1 MPNTFAIYND
11 IEAAEQLLAT
21 TYDTE
26 TGEITG
32 DYEAAEAL
40 RAEVQALGLET
51 LCKARANRLAL
62 IANIKAE
69 EERLKARRQ
78 SIERTVERLE
88 NDIYAVYQHGDNPV
102 QYAGNFTVSTRKS
115 TQVIT
120 DDDFADSRF
129 ITTKTT
135 ESVDKVE
142 LKKALAAGEQ
152 IMGAR
157 LQTNYNLQIK

>member
-1 MPNTFAIYND
+1 MPNTYAIYND
-11 IEAAEQLLAT
+11 IDAAEQLLAQ
-21 TYDTE
+21 TYDAE

-32 DYEAAEAL
+32 DYEAAEKL
-40 RAEVQALGLET
+40 RQEVQALGLET

-78 SIERTVERLE
+78 RLE
-88 NDIYAVYQHGDNPV
+88 KSVDSLESDINAVYQRGDAPV

-120 DDDFADSRF
+120 DGTFYDERF
-129 ITTKTT
+129 IRTTT
-135 ESVDKVE
+135 SVDKAE
-142 LKKALAAGEQ
+142 LKKALTAGEQ
-152 IMGAR
+152 IMGAH

>member
-1 MPNTFAIYND
+1 MPNTYAIYND
-11 IEAAEQLLAT
+11 IEAAEQLLAQP
-21 TYDTE
+21 YDAE

-32 DYEAAEAL
+32 DYEAAEKL

-78 SIERTVERLE
+78 RLE
-88 NDIYAVYQHGDNPV
+88 KQVEGLESDINAVYQRGDAPV
-102 QYAGNFTVSTRKS
+102 QYAGNFTISTRKS
-115 TQVIT
+115 TQVIIDGT
-120 DDDFADSRF
+120 FYDERF
-129 ITTKTT
+129 IRTTT
-135 ESVDKVE
+135 SVDKAE

-152 IMGAR
+152 IMGAH

>member
-1 MPNTFAIYND
+1 MLNTYAIHND
-11 IEAAEQLLAT
+11 IDAAEQLIAQ
-21 TYDTE
+21 TYDAE

-32 DYEAAEAL
+32 DYEAAEKL

-78 SIERTVERLE
+78 RLE
-88 NDIYAVYQHGDNPV
+88 NTVDSLEKDINAVYQRGDAPV
-102 QYAGNFTVSTRKS
+102 QYAGNFTISTRKS

-120 DDDFADSRF
+120 DGTFYDERF
-129 ITTKTT
+129 IRTKT
-135 ESVDKVE
+135 SVDKEE

-152 IMGAR
+152 IMGAH

>member
-1 MPNTFAIYND
+1 MPNTYAIHND
-11 IEAAEQLLAT
+11 IDAAEQLIAQ
-21 TYDTE
+21 TYDAE

-32 DYEAAEAL
+32 DYEAAEKL
-40 RAEVQALGLET
+40 RQEVQALGLET

-78 SIERTVERLE
+78 RLENTVDSLE
-88 NDIYAVYQHGDNPV
+88 NDINAVYQRGDAPV
-102 QYAGNFTVSTRKS
+102 QYAGNFTISTRKS

-120 DDDFADSRF
+120 DGTFYDERF
-129 ITTKTT
+129 IRTTT
-135 ESVDKVE
+135 SVNKEE

-152 IMGAR
+152 IMGAH

>member
-1 MPNTFAIYND
+1 MLNTYAIHND
-11 IEAAEQLLAT
+11 IDAAEQLIAQ
-21 TYDTE
+21 TYDAE

-32 DYEAAEAL
+32 DYEAAEKL
-40 RAEVQALGLET
+40 RQEVQALGLET

-78 SIERTVERLE
+78 RLENTVDRLE
-88 NDIYAVYQHGDNPV
+88 NDINAVYQRGDAPV
-102 QYAGNFTVSTRKS
+102 QYAGNFTISTRKS

-120 DDDFADSRF
+120 DGTFYDERF
-129 ITTKTT
+129 IRTKT
-135 ESVDKVE
+135 SVNKEE

-152 IMGAR
+152 IMGAH
-157 LQTNYNLQIK
+157 LSTMYNLQIK

>member
-1 MPNTFAIYND
+1 MPNTYAIYND
-11 IEAAEQLLAT
+11 IEAAEQLLAQ
-21 TYDTE
+21 TYDAE

-32 DYEAAEAL
+32 DYEAAEKL

-69 EERLKARRQ
+69 EDRLKARRL
-78 SIERTVERLE
+78 RLE
-88 NDIYAVYQHGDNPV
+88 KQVEGLEDDINVVYQHGDAPV
-102 QYAGNFTVSTRKS
+102 QYAGNFTISTRKS
-115 TQVIT
+115 TQVVT
-120 DDDFADSRF
+120 EPTFYDERF
-129 ITTKTT
+129 IRTTT
-135 ESVDKVE
+135 SVDKAE

-152 IMGAR
+152 IMGAH

>member
-1 MPNTFAIYND
+1 MPNTYAYAIHDD
-11 IEAAEQLLAT
+11 IDAAEQLIAQ
-21 TYDTE
+21 TYDAE

-32 DYEAAEAL
+32 DYEAAEKL
-40 RAEVQALGLET
+40 RQEVQALGLET

-78 SIERTVERLE
+78 RLENTVDRLE
-88 NDIYAVYQHGDNPV
+88 NDINAVYQRGDAPV
-102 QYAGNFTVSTRKS
+102 QYAGNFTISTRKS

-120 DDDFADSRF
+120 DGTFYDERF
-129 ITTKTT
+129 IRTTT
-135 ESVDKVE
+135 SVDKAE
-142 LKKALAAGEQ
+142 LKKALTAGEQ
-152 IMGAR
+152 IMGAH

>member
-1 MPNTFAIYND
+1 MPNTYAIHND
-11 IEAAEQLLAT
+11 IDAAEQLIAQ
-21 TYDTE
+21 TYDAE

-32 DYEAAEAL
+32 DYEAAEKL
-40 RAEVQALGLET
+40 RQEVQALGLET

-78 SIERTVERLE
+78 RLENTVDKLE
-88 NDIYAVYQHGDNPV
+88 NDINAVYQRGDAPV
-102 QYAGNFTVSTRKS
+102 QYAGNFTISTRKS

-120 DDDFADSRF
+120 DGTFYDERF
-129 ITTKTT
+129 IRTKT
-135 ESVDKVE
+135 SVDKEE

-152 IMGAR
+152 IMGAH

>member
-21 TYDTE
+21 TYDAD

-32 DYEAAEAL
+32 DYEAADQL
-40 RAEVQALGLET
+40 RQEVQALGLET

-78 SIERTVERLE
+78 RLENTVDRLE
-88 NDIYAVYQHGDNPV
+88 NDINAVYQRGDAPV
-102 QYAGNFTVSTRKS
+102 QYAGNFTISTRKS

-120 DDDFADSRF
+120 DGTFYDERF
-129 ITTKTT
+129 IRTKT
-135 ESVDKVE
+135 SVDKEE

-152 IMGAR
+152 IMGAH

>member
-1 MPNTFAIYND
+1 MPNTYAIHND
-11 IEAAEQLLAT
+11 IDAAEQLLAQ
-21 TYDTE
+21 TYDAE

-32 DYEAAEAL
+32 DYEAAEKL
-40 RAEVQALGLET
+40 RQEVQALGLET

-78 SIERTVERLE
+78 RLEKTVDSLE
-88 NDIYAVYQHGDNPV
+88 NDINAVYQRGDAPV
-102 QYAGNFTVSTRKS
+102 QYAGNFTISTRKS

-120 DDDFADSRF
+120 DGTFYDERF
-129 ITTKTT
+129 IRTTT
-135 ESVDKVE
+135 SVDKAE
-142 LKKALAAGEQ
+142 LKKALTAGEQ
-152 IMGAR
+152 IMGAH

>member
-1 MPNTFAIYND
+1 MPNTYAIYND
-11 IEAAEQLLAT
+11 IDAAEQLLAQ
-21 TYDTE
+21 TYDAE

-32 DYEAAEAL
+32 DYEAAEKL
-40 RAEVQALGLET
+40 RQEVQALGLET

-78 SIERTVERLE
+78 RLE
-88 NDIYAVYQHGDNPV
+88 KSVDGLESDINAVYQRGDAPV
-102 QYAGNFTVSTRKS
+102 QYAGNFTISTRKS

-120 DDDFADSRF
+120 DGTFYDERF
-129 ITTKTT
+129 IRTTT
-135 ESVDKVE
+135 SVDKAE
-142 LKKALAAGEQ
+142 LKKALTAGEQ
-152 IMGAR
+152 IMGAH

>member
-1 MPNTFAIYND
+1 MPNTYAIYND
-11 IEAAEQLLAT
+11 IEAAEQLLAQ
-21 TYDTE
+21 TYDAE

-32 DYEAAEAL
+32 DYEAAEKL
-40 RAEVQALGLET
+40 RQEVQALGLET

-78 SIERTVERLE
+78 SIEHTVERLE

-152 IMGAR
+152 IMGAH

>member
-1 MPNTFAIYND
+1 MPNTYAIYND
-11 IEAAEQLLAT
+11 IEAAEQLLAQ
-21 TYDTE
+21 TYDAE

-32 DYEAAEAL
+32 DYEAAEKL
-40 RAEVQALGLET
+40 RQEVQALGLET

-78 SIERTVERLE
+78 RLE
-88 NDIYAVYQHGDNPV
+88 NTVDRLEDDINSVYQRGDAPV
-102 QYAGNFTVSTRKS
+102 QYAGNFTISTRKS

-120 DDDFADSRF
+120 DGTFYDERF
-129 ITTKTT
+129 IHTTT
-135 ESVDKVE
+135 SVDKAE

-152 IMGAR
+152 IMGAH

>member
-1 MPNTFAIYND
+1 MPNTYAIYND
-11 IEAAEQLLAT
+11 IEAAEQLLAQ
-21 TYDTE
+21 TYDAE

-32 DYEAAEAL
+32 DYEAAEKL

-69 EERLKARRQ
+69 EERLRARRQ
-78 SIERTVERLE
+78 RLE
-88 NDIYAVYQHGDNPV
+88 KTVDSLEDDINTVYQHGDSPV
-102 QYAGNFTVSTRKS
+102 QYAGNFTISTRKS

-120 DDDFADSRF
+120 DGTFYDERF
-129 ITTKTT
+129 IRTIT
-135 ESVDKVE
+135 SVDKAE

-152 IMGAR
+152 IMGAH

>member
-1 MPNTFAIYND
+1 MPNTYAIHND
-11 IEAAEQLLAT
+11 IDAAEQLIAQ
-21 TYDTE
+21 TYDAE

-32 DYEAAEAL
+32 DYEAAEKL
-40 RAEVQALGLET
+40 RQEVQALGLET

-78 SIERTVERLE
+78 RLENTVDSLE
-88 NDIYAVYQHGDNPV
+88 NDINAVYQRGDAPV
-102 QYAGNFTVSTRKS
+102 QYAGNFTISTRKS

-120 DDDFADSRF
+120 DGTFYDERF
-129 ITTKTT
+129 IRTTT
-135 ESVDKVE
+135 SVDKAE

-152 IMGAR
+152 IMGAH

>member
-1 MPNTFAIYND
+1 MPNTYAIHND
-11 IEAAEQLLAT
+11 IDAAEQLIAQ
-21 TYDTE
+21 TYDAE

-32 DYEAAEAL
+32 DYEAAEKL

-78 SIERTVERLE
+78 RLE
-88 NDIYAVYQHGDNPV
+88 NTVDRLESDINAVYQRGDAPV
-102 QYAGNFTVSTRKS
+102 QYAGNFTISTRKS

-120 DDDFADSRF
+120 DGTFYDERF
-129 ITTKTT
+129 IHTKT
-135 ESVDKVE
+135 SVDKEE
-142 LKKALAAGEQ
+142 LKKALTAGEQ
-152 IMGAR
+152 IMGAH
-157 LQTNYNLQIK
+157 LQTKYNLQIK

>member
-1 MPNTFAIYND
+1 MPNTYAIYND
-11 IEAAEQLLAT
+11 IEAAEQLLAQ
-21 TYDTE
+21 TYDAG

-32 DYEAAEAL
+32 DYEAAEQL
-40 RAEVQALGLET
+40 RQEVQALGLET

-78 SIERTVERLE
+78 RLENTVDRLE
-88 NDIYAVYQHGDNPV
+88 NDINAVYQRGDAPV
-102 QYAGNFTVSTRKS
+102 QYAGNFTISTRKS

-120 DDDFADSRF
+120 DGTFYDERF
-129 ITTKTT
+129 IRTTT
-135 ESVDKVE
+135 SVDKEE

-152 IMGAR
+152 IMGAH

>member
-1 MPNTFAIYND
+1 M
-11 IEAAEQLLAT
+11 
-21 TYDTE
+21 
-26 TGEITG
+26 
-32 DYEAAEAL
+32 
-40 RAEVQALGLET
+40 ET

-78 SIERTVERLE
+78 RLE
-88 NDIYAVYQHGDNPV
+88 KQVEGLEDDINAVYQRGDAPV
-102 QYAGNFTVSTRKS
+102 QYAGNFTISTRKS

-120 DDDFADSRF
+120 DGNFYDERF
-129 ITTKTT
+129 IRTTT
-135 ESVDKVE
+135 SVDKAE

-152 IMGAR
+152 IMGAH

>member
-1 MPNTFAIYND
+1 MPNTYAIHND
-11 IEAAEQLLAT
+11 IDAAEQLIAQ
-21 TYDTE
+21 TYDAE

-32 DYEAAEAL
+32 DYEAAKKL

-78 SIERTVERLE
+78 RLE
-88 NDIYAVYQHGDNPV
+88 KTVDSLESDINVVYQRGDTLT
-102 QYAGNFTVSTRKS
+102 QYAGNFTVSTRES

-120 DDDFADSRF
+120 DGTFYDERF
-129 ITTKTT
+129 IRTTI
-135 ESVDKVE
+135 SIDKAE
-142 LKKALAAGEQ
+142 LKKALTAGEK
-152 IMGAR
+152 IEGAH

>member
-1 MPNTFAIYND
+1 MPNTYAYAIHND
-11 IEAAEQLLAT
+11 IDAAEQLIAQ
-21 TYDTE
+21 TYDAE

-32 DYEAAEAL
+32 DYEAAEKL

-78 SIERTVERLE
+78 RLENTVDSLE
-88 NDIYAVYQHGDNPV
+88 NDINAVYQRGDAPV
-102 QYAGNFTVSTRKS
+102 QYAGNFTISTRKS

-120 DDDFADSRF
+120 DGTFYDERF
-129 ITTKTT
+129 ICTTT
-135 ESVDKVE
+135 SVNKEE

-152 IMGAR
+152 IMGAH

>member
-1 MPNTFAIYND
+1 MRQRGIAKPYLIAR
-11 IEAAEQLLAT
+11 LCR
-21 TYDTE
+21 
-26 TGEITG
+26 
-32 DYEAAEAL
+32 L
-40 RAEVQALGLET
+40 RH

-78 SIERTVERLE
+78 RLKNTVDSLE
-88 NDIYAVYQHGDNPV
+88 KDINAVYQRGDAPV
-102 QYAGNFTVSTRKS
+102 QYAGNFTISTRKS

-120 DDDFADSRF
+120 DGTFYDERF
-129 ITTKTT
+129 IRTTT
-135 ESVDKVE
+135 SVDKAE

-152 IMGAR
+152 IMGAH

>member
-1 MPNTFAIYND
+1 MPNTYAYAIHND
-11 IEAAEQLLAT
+11 IDAAEQLIAQ
-21 TYDTE
+21 TYDAE

-32 DYEAAEAL
+32 DYEAAEKL

-69 EERLKARRQ
+69 EERLRARRQ
-78 SIERTVERLE
+78 RLE
-88 NDIYAVYQHGDNPV
+88 NTVDNLESDINAVYQRGDALV
-102 QYAGNFTVSTRKS
+102 QYAGNFTISTRKS

-120 DDDFADSRF
+120 DGTFYDERF
-129 ITTKTT
+129 IRTTT
-135 ESVDKVE
+135 SVDKAE
-142 LKKALAAGEQ
+142 LKKALTAGEQ
-152 IMGAR
+152 IMGAH

>member
-1 MPNTFAIYND
+1 MPTTYAIHND
-11 IEAAEQLLAT
+11 IDAAEQLIAQ
-21 TYDTE
+21 TYDAE

-78 SIERTVERLE
+78 RLENTVDRLE
-88 NDIYAVYQHGDNPV
+88 NDINAVYQRGDAPV
-102 QYAGNFTVSTRKS
+102 QYAGNFTISTRKS

-120 DDDFADSRF
+120 DGTFYDERF
-129 ITTKTT
+129 IRTTT
-135 ESVDKVE
+135 SVDKEE

-152 IMGAR
+152 IMGAH

>member
-1 MPNTFAIYND
+1 MPNTYAIHND
-11 IEAAEQLLAT
+11 IDAAEQLIAQ
-21 TYDTE
+21 TYDAE

-32 DYEAAEAL
+32 DYETAEKL

-78 SIERTVERLE
+78 RLE
-88 NDIYAVYQHGDNPV
+88 NTVDSLEKDINAVYQRGDTPV
-102 QYAGNFTVSTRKS
+102 QYAGNFTISTRKS

-120 DDDFADSRF
+120 DGTFYDERF
-129 ITTKTT
+129 IRTTT
-135 ESVDKVE
+135 SVDKAE
-142 LKKALAAGEQ
+142 LKKALTAGEQ
-152 IMGAR
+152 IMGAH

>member
-1 MPNTFAIYND
+1 MPNTYAIHND
-11 IEAAEQLLAT
+11 IDAAEQLIAQ
-21 TYDTE
+21 TYDAD

-32 DYEAAEAL
+32 DYETAEAL

-78 SIERTVERLE
+78 RLE
-88 NDIYAVYQHGDNPV
+88 NTVDSLESDINAVYQRGDAPV
-102 QYAGNFTVSTRKS
+102 QYAGNFTISTRKS

-120 DDDFADSRF
+120 DGTFYDERF
-129 ITTKTT
+129 IRTKT
-135 ESVDKVE
+135 SVDKEE

-152 IMGAR
+152 IMGAH

>member
-1 MPNTFAIYND
+1 MPNTYAIHND
-11 IEAAEQLLAT
+11 IDAAEQLIAQ
-21 TYDTE
+21 TYDAE

-32 DYEAAEAL
+32 DYETAEKL
-40 RAEVQALGLET
+40 RQEVQALGLET

-78 SIERTVERLE
+78 RLE
-88 NDIYAVYQHGDNPV
+88 KSVDGLESDINVVYQHGDAPV
-102 QYAGNFTVSTRKS
+102 QYAGNFTISTRKS

-120 DDDFADSRF
+120 DGTFYDERF
-129 ITTKTT
+129 IRTTT
-135 ESVDKVE
+135 SVDKAE
-142 LKKALAAGEQ
+142 LKKALTAGEQ
-152 IMGAR
+152 IMGAH

>member
-1 MPNTFAIYND
+1 MPNTYAIYND
-11 IEAAEQLLAT
+11 IDAAEQLLAQ
-21 TYDTE
+21 TYDAE

-32 DYEAAEAL
+32 DYEAAEKL

-78 SIERTVERLE
+78 RIEKSVDSLE
-88 NDIYAVYQHGDNPV
+88 SDINAVYQRGDAPV
-102 QYAGNFTVSTRKS
+102 QYAGNFTISTRKS

-120 DDDFADSRF
+120 DGTFFDERF
-129 ITTKTT
+129 IRTTT
-135 ESVDKVE
+135 SVDKAE
-142 LKKALAAGEQ
+142 LKKALTAGEQ
-152 IMGAR
+152 IMGAH

>member
-1 MPNTFAIYND
+1 MLNTYAIHND
-11 IEAAEQLLAT
+11 IDAAEQLIAQ
-21 TYDTE
+21 TYDAE

-32 DYEAAEAL
+32 DYEAAEKL

-78 SIERTVERLE
+78 RLE
-88 NDIYAVYQHGDNPV
+88 KTVDSLESDINAVYQRGDAPV
-102 QYAGNFTVSTRKS
+102 QYAGNFTISTRKS

-120 DDDFADSRF
+120 DGTFFDERF
-129 ITTKTT
+129 IRTKT
-135 ESVDKVE
+135 SVDKEE

-152 IMGAR
+152 IMGAH